1 MGDRVNIIVA
11 DVSSL
16 EGIAIYSHWGG
27 HRIPQTVARFIS
39 KTTRFDIDY
48 FTRNLVMNI
57 VADGFVDFETGKRG
71 FDLLD
76 DLEEQELREFAQ
88 GFKDELSYGISL
100 WLAGDRE
107 YPILILDPTDRMI
120 YLSDDYSILTIKEAI
135 ARASASVSFDTFK
148 EVKSWSEAKEL
159 FKAERSLEWV

>member
-27 HRIPQTVARFIS
+27 HRIPQTIARFIS

-88 GFKDELSYGISL
+88 GFKDELSYGVSL

-135 ARASASVSFDTFK
+135 ARASSSVSFDTFK

-159 FKAERSLEWV
+159 FKAERSLEWI